1 MHAFV
6 VPAFGESPWLDGC
19 LASIAAQTRDTS
31 EVLVT
36 TSTPNATISEA
47 ARRHGVPVRVNATRG
62 GIGSDWNYALAATDA
77 QWVTLAHQDD
87 DYHPTYVARL
97 LEALQCEADALMGF
111 CDYSEVTAL
120 GPRAMHVNLRV
131 KRWLCDRTFRG
142 RTAIREPSD
151 KRRLLAFGNPI
162 GCPAVV
168 LNRDRVPGFAFAE
181 DLASNLDWDAWLR
194 LAALPGA
201 FVRVPEP
208 LVVRR
213 IHPASETSALIA
225 DRRRASEDRAMF
237 ARLWPPPVA
246 SAIAFLYRMSY
257 AANRTD
263 EPARRAASER

>member
-19 LASIAAQTRDTS
+19 LASIAAQTHGAS

-36 TSTPNATISEA
+36 TSTPNAAMLDT
-47 ARRHGVPVRVNATRG
+47 ARRHRVPVRVNDRRG
-62 GIGSDWNYALAATDA
+62 GIGSDWNYALAATGA
-77 QWVTLAHQDD
+77 PWVTLAHQDD
-87 DYHPTYVARL
+87 CYDPTYVARL
-97 LEALQCEADALMGF
+97 LEALQREPDALMGF
-111 CDYSEVTAL
+111 CDFSEVTAL

-131 KRWLCDRTFRG
+131 KRWLCDRAFRG
-142 RTAIREPSD
+142 RTAIREPDD

-168 LNRDRVPGFAFAE
+168 LNRARVPGFAFAE

-194 LAALPGA
+194 LAELPGA
-201 FVRVPEP
+201 FVRVAEP

-213 IHPASETSALIA
+213 IHRASETSALIA

-237 ARLWPPPVA
+237 ARLWPMPVA
-246 SAIAFLYRMSY
+246 SAIAFLYRLSY
-257 AANRTD
+257 AANRTG
-263 EPARRAASER
+263 ER